1 VTLVFFGCVVVK
13 NASPSGVAPAAL
25 ALKKRPSIYAKV
37 TGFGTAANFEY
48 QRHKAFIVHFP
59 LAV

>member
-37 TGFGTAANFEY
+37 TGFGTAEY